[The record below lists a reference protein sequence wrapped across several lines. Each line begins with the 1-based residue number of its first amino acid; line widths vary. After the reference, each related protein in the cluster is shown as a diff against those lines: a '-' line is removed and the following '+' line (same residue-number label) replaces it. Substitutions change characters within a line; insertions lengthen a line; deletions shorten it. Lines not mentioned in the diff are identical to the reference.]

1 MLNEIGTL
9 DQAEPYIQRKFANK
23 EKIMGFGHRV
33 YKNGDPR
40 AKHLQK
46 MSRQLSLLKGDSTL
60 YDISIKVDG
69 LVTSQKGLRPNV
81 DFYSASVYTL
91 LGISG
96 DLFTPIF
103 AISRLSGWTAHIL
116 EQLEDNRIIRPRAE
130 YTGPSNQQYVPLDL
144 R

>member
-1 MLNEIGTL
+1 M
-9 DQAEPYIQRKFANK
+9 
-23 EKIMGFGHRV
+23 
-33 YKNGDPR
+33 
-40 AKHLQK
+40 
-46 MSRQLSLLKGDSTL
+46 
-60 YDISIKVDG
+60 
-69 LVTSQKGLRPNV
+69 
-81 DFYSASVYTL
+81 YTL